1 MNYKYYKN
9 TESKIERATILSI
22 ILLDIFLRSGEKVG
36 IVGSKIGIKNGNES
50 FLDLSSALLNDKCD
64 ISDKRIKKVIL

>member
-50 FLDLSSALLNDKCD
+50 FWICPQLY
-64 ISDKRIKKVIL
+64 

>member
-36 IVGSKIGIKNGNES
+36 IV
-50 FLDLSSALLNDKCD
+50 DQ
-64 ISDKRIKKVIL
+64 R